1 MHLHTLGSS
10 SKGNCYL
17 LTDKNNHTL
26 ILDLGIGLRDIKRAI
41 DYDLSRVVG
50 AVVTHRHGDHAKYL
64 EEAARAGITIHTHQD
79 VIDHHSEDIRG
90 MVVEINLH
98 QWTLIGGDFEVLPLQ
113 AIHDVPCQAFVVR
126 HPEMGKLLF
135 ITDSV
140 TLPYQLKGL
149 DHILIEANYSDEL
162 LAQAI
167 EEGITHPAMRPR
179 LLQSHMELST
189 TIQALK
195 AQDLSRVQ
203 EIVLLHL
210 SSGHADPDQFQDAV
224 QRATA
229 IPTHIAKT
237 GFHLDLHNPQ
247 TR

>member
-1 MHLHTLGSS
+1 M
-10 SKGNCYL
+10 
-17 LTDKNNHTL
+17 
-26 ILDLGIGLRDIKRAI
+26 ILDLGMSLRDIKRALN
-41 DYDLSRVVG
+41 YDLSNVVG

-64 EEAARAGITIHTHQD
+64 AEAARAGITIHTNQD
-79 VIDHHSEDIRG
+79 VIDDQYESIRG
-90 MVVEINLH
+90 LLVKTHLH
-98 QWTLIGGDFEVLPLQ
+98 QWTLIGGDFEILPLV

-126 HPEMGKLLF
+126 HPEMGTLLF
-135 ITDSV
+135 VTDSV
-140 TLPYQLKGL
+140 TLEYKLKGL
-149 DHILIEANYSDEL
+149 NHILIEANYSDAL
-162 LAQAI
+162 LAEAI
-167 EEGITHPAMRPR
+167 EAGITHPAMRPR

-229 IPTHIAKT
+229 IPTHIART
-237 GFHLDLHNPQ
+237 GFHLDLHNP
-247 TR
+247 

>member
-1 MHLHTLGSS
+1 MVPIIPS
-10 SKGNCYL
+10 
-17 LTDKNNHTL
+17 
-26 ILDLGIGLRDIKRAI
+26 
-41 DYDLSRVVG
+41 
-50 AVVTHRHGDHAKYL
+50 HAKYL

-79 VIDHHSEDIRG
+79 VIDDQYESIRG
-90 MVVEINLH
+90 LLVETNLH

-113 AIHDVPCQAFVVR
+113 AIHDVPCQAFVIR

-140 TLPYQLKGL
+140 TLQYQLKGL
-149 DHILIEANYSDEL
+149 DHILIEANYSDAL
-162 LAQAI
+162 LAEAI

-179 LLQSHMELST
+179 LLASHMELST

-229 IPTHIAKT
+229 IPTYIAKT